1 MIHDILKS
9 CIMTY
14 QHVFIYMN
22 CEHLWIIIVLNNPM
36 VRWNINYPLTIQLY
50 REQSWNMNLS
60 LTLPLTIMNHYKYL
74 SINYIVNISHD
85 VSIPSHTWPLL
96 WGPNDTR
103 HVRHACCARLFW
115 AMARRCLLVPRVAW
129 STLSNSWEENCY
141 ICWGSAETCSSGK
154 PETRKH
160 VEKKQHVN
168 MLVGLVV

>member
-1 MIHDILKS
+1 MTHDTLIS

-22 CEHLWIIIVLNNPM
+22 CEHLWIIVLNNPM
-36 VRWNINYPLTIQLY
+36 VGWHINYPLTIQLY
-50 REQSWNMNLS
+50 HEQSWNMNLS
-60 LTLPLTIMNHYKYL
+60 LTLPLTIMNHYIYL
-74 SINYIVNISHD
+74 SINYIVNISHE

-96 WGPNDTR
+96 WCPNDTR
-103 HVRHACCARLFW
+103 HVCHACCARLFW

-129 STLSNSWEENCY
+129 STLSNSWEEKN
-141 ICWGSAETCSSGK
+141 ICWGSAAFSSGK

-160 VEKKQHVN
+160 VEKNN